1 MSVNVSSVASSL
13 HHQLLIVK
21 TASFRWTPEGCNA
34 HYGGGSLEI
43 VAISLNSRFTRER
56 HPKSLSRHSRRTS

>member
-1 MSVNVSSVASSL
+1 MSVNVSSVASSKL
-13 HHQLLIVK
+13 HHQLLIIK

-43 VAISLNSRFTRER
+43 VVIFLELSLHPREA
-56 HPKSLSRHSRRTS
+56 S